1 MGLDQKNKFGMGLLS
16 PLPRFIF
23 FVVLS
28 LASTFFT
35 YNWTGVAVSGVIVTI
50 IYLSGRVYFKLGL
63 ITCTVAGLLSF
74 VGNIFIHHAGNT
86 VFTLG
91 PLTLTEGG
99 LETGA
104 ILGLRLFF
112 MILDDIRAQYSEL
125 TISYCIEMIFG

>member
-1 MGLDQKNKFGMGLLS
+1 MGLDQKNKFGMGVLN

-35 YNWTGVAVSGVIVTI
+35 YNWIGVTVSGVIVTI

-74 VGNIFIHHAGNT
+74 IGNIFIHHSGNIIL
-86 VFTLG
+86 TLG
-91 PLTLTEGG
+91 PLTLTAGG
-99 LETGA
+99 LEMGA
-104 ILGLRLFF
+104 ILGLSL
-112 MILDDIRAQYSEL
+112 IHI
-125 TISYCIEMIFG
+125 